1 MVNWNASYPNVLVVD
16 GVGCS
21 REGTVCAART
31 KAWKAMLEE
40 GRLVEHS
47 CFEGETDEEGHC
59 VGQFKW
65 VREEQ
70 KVVQFTSEDLV
81 GRPMEEPTTTTA
93 TTRRPSLLA
102 EGSPVLPGKY
112 HNTAPGLR

>member
-1 MVNWNASYPNVLVVD
+1 VVNWNASYPNVLVVD

-65 VREEQ
+65 VVPEETK

-81 GRPMEEPTTTTA
+81 GRPMEEPTTTTT

-102 EGSPVLPGKY
+102 EGSPVLPGR
-112 HNTAPGLR
+112 APGLR